1 MKSYSNSYDI
11 DNSLIRAAGDTHKW
25 TIEEAQEKMEYYR
38 KKLIEVGEKSPK
50 ATVYA
55 TYMRNLSRYI
65 MGLYA
70 MMTPDELNAIIEKH
84 KQENLNEQVKT
95 AIEDLKKEVEG
106 DEYTEFEEVKDND
119 E

>member
-1 MKSYSNSYDI
+1 MKSYSNTYDI
-11 DNSLIRAAGDTHKW
+11 DGSLIRAAGDTHKW
-25 TIEEAQEKMEYYR
+25 TIEEAQEKMEEYR
-38 KKLIEVGEKSPK
+38 KKLTELDEKDPK
-50 ATVYA
+50 AAIYA

-84 KQENLNEQVKT
+84 KQANLNEQVKN
-95 AIEDLKKEVEG
+95 AIDDLKKEVED
-106 DEYTEFEEVKDND
+106 DEYTEFEEVKND